1 MQIKLKAASIITAA
15 TAAAAVFACLVLDP
29 ATEVPMHW
37 NIHGEVD
44 GTASPLGALMPPALA
59 QLLILAIFASLRF
72 IEPRKANLEKSG
84 KAISA
89 TATAIVAF
97 MGLLEAALIAQA
109 FGYNVMSG
117 NAIMIATGLLLVVV
131 GNYLPKLRSGFF
143 MGIRTP
149 WTLSSEQVWHKTH
162 RLGSRLFVLGGLA
175 IVILSLVL
183 TSVMALTMMM
193 GIITIMVLVPAVY
206 SWWLWRAEK
215 INKSI

>member
-1 MQIKLKAASIITAA
+1 MQIKLKAASIMTAA
-15 TAAAAVFACLVLDP
+15 TMGAAVLACLALDP
-29 ATEVPMHW
+29 ATEVPVHW

-44 GTASPLGALMPPALA
+44 GTATPLGALLPLA
-59 QLLILAIFASLRF
+59 GLQLLMLAVFACLRF

-89 TATAIVAF
+89 TATAIIGF

-109 FGYNVMSG
+109 FGYDVMSS
-117 NAIMIATGLLLVVV
+117 NAILIATGLLLAVV

-175 IVILSLVL
+175 IAILSLVL
-183 TSVMALTMMM
+183 TSVMALTLMM
-193 GIITIMVLVPAVY
+193 GIITIMVLVPVTY